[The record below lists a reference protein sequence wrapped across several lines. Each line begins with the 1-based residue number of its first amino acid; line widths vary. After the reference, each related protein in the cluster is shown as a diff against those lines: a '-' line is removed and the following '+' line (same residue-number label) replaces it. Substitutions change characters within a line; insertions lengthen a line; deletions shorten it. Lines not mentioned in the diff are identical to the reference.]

1 MAARRA
7 TSSVNW
13 SALGA
18 RMTGPGQRAVFSA
31 AKTGM
36 EAQMMKI
43 AASPAALPKMDFEA
57 YKRMLP
63 GVAMVDDF
71 QAQYEALSIAYP
83 VDAVGKTAAAVAA
96 DGAIKAAATAVKAEV
111 DDKCAGSKKDIAF
124 FEKLPSALSMTYEMY
139 LELFPNADSVV
150 PKEREVMEAE
160 LAEINA
166 QIADYQSKKA

>member
-18 RMTGPGQRAVFSA
+18 RMTGPSQRAVFSA

-43 AASPAALPKMDFEA
+43 AASPAALPKIDFDA

-71 QAQYEALSIAYP
+71 QAKYEAVAVAYP
-83 VDAVGKTAAAVAA
+83 VDAVGKAAAAESA
-96 DGAIKAAATAVKAEV
+96 DAAIKAASSAVKAEV

-124 FEKLPSALSMTYEMY
+124 FEKLPSALGMTYEMY
-139 LELFPNADSVV
+139 LELFPHADKVV
-150 PKEREVMEAE
+150 PKEREVLEAE
-160 LAEINA
+160 LAEVNA
-166 QIADYQSKKA
+166 HIADYQAKKA